1 MDRYD
6 PQQIEQ
12 KWQRVWE
19 DEQAFHV
26 PNPEH
31 PEEADRSRKTY
42 VLEMLP
48 YPSGELHMGHVL
60 NYTIGDVVAHVRRR
74 SGFEVLRPMGY
85 DAFGLPAENN
95 AIRQGRHP
103 REITEANIRAI
114 REQVKRMGWAI
125 DWDREVSTHEP
136 EYYRW
141 TQWLFLKFLE
151 AGYAYRKEA
160 AVKWCPVD
168 QTVLANEQVIDGH
181 CERCGAEVEARN
193 LAQWFFR
200 ITAYA
205 DALLDEMALLESWPE
220 RVLTMQRNWIG
231 RSEGAEVVF
240 RVDGSDQEIP
250 VFTTRPDTLFGA
262 TFFVLAP
269 EHPMVEELVAGGGH
283 EAEVREYV
291 RHAAARS
298 EVERAE
304 KEKDGIFTGRYVVNP
319 VNGERIPIWVAD
331 YVLMGYG
338 TGAIM
343 AVPAHDERDHAFAV
357 TYGLPILQVVARKD
371 GEIGEEGAYVAHTDD
386 EVLLNSEQF
395 DGLPVPEAKR
405 AIVAWLEE
413 RELGRATIGYRL
425 RDWLLSRQRY
435 WGAPIPVI
443 HCERDGIVPVPEDQL
458 PVELPEVEDYLPKG
472 RSPLATA
479 EEWVNVECP
488 VCGGP
493 AKRETDTMD
502 TFVDSSWY
510 FLRYTDPHN
519 DRAPFDR
526 PIADYWLPVNQY
538 IGGIEHAI
546 LHLMY
551 ARFFT
556 KVMNDLGM
564 VGFREPFLRLF
575 NQGMIYRH
583 GAKMSKSKGNIVAPD
598 EAVAR
603 YGADTLRLYVLY
615 MGPADQDK
623 EWQDEGVEGMQRFL
637 GRLWRV
643 VHEAADRPSQP
654 DADTPLGR
662 KAHATIAKVTDDLQR
677 RFVFN
682 TPIAAVIE
690 LVNELSKAPDD
701 PAARFAAETAVSLIQ
716 PYAPH
721 IAEELWER
729 IGGERLWKAP
739 WPEADPALLT
749 HDTFELV
756 VQVNGKVRDRIE
768 VAVSLSEDE
777 LVETAKAS
785 PKVQAHVDGK
795 SVRQAIVVP
804 RRLVNLVVG

>member
-1 MDRYD
+1 
-6 PQQIEQ
+6 
-12 KWQRVWE
+12 
-19 DEQAFHV
+19 
-26 PNPEH
+26 
-31 PEEADRSRKTY
+31 
-42 VLEMLP
+42 
-48 YPSGELHMGHVL
+48 
-60 NYTIGDVVAHVRRR
+60 
-74 SGFEVLRPMGY
+74 
-85 DAFGLPAENN
+85 
-95 AIRQGRHP
+95 
-103 REITEANIRAI
+103 
-114 REQVKRMGWAI
+114 
-125 DWDREVSTHEP
+125 
-136 EYYRW
+136 
-141 TQWLFLKFLE
+141 
-151 AGYAYRKEA
+151 
-160 AVKWCPVD
+160 
-168 QTVLANEQVIDGH
+168 
-181 CERCGAEVEARN
+181 
-193 LAQWFFR
+193 
-200 ITAYA
+200 
-205 DALLDEMALLESWPE
+205 
-220 RVLTMQRNWIG
+220 
-231 RSEGAEVVF
+231 
-240 RVDGSDQEIP
+240 
-250 VFTTRPDTLFGA
+250 
-262 TFFVLAP
+262 
-269 EHPMVEELVAGGGH
+269 
-283 EAEVREYV
+283 
-291 RHAAARS
+291 
-298 EVERAE
+298 
-304 KEKDGIFTGRYVVNP
+304 
-319 VNGERIPIWVAD
+319 
-331 YVLMGYG
+331 
-338 TGAIM
+338 
-343 AVPAHDERDHAFAV
+343 
-357 TYGLPILQVVARKD
+357 
-371 GEIGEEGAYVAHTDD
+371 
-386 EVLLNSEQF
+386 
-395 DGLPVPEAKR
+395 
-405 AIVAWLEE
+405 
-413 RELGRATIGYRL
+413 
-425 RDWLLSRQRY
+425 
-435 WGAPIPVI
+435 
-443 HCERDGIVPVPEDQL
+443 
-458 PVELPEVEDYLPKG
+458 
-472 RSPLATA
+472 
-479 EEWVNVECP
+479 VNVECP

-598 EAVAR
+598 DAVAR

-623 EWQDEGVEGMQRFL
+623 EWQDDGVEGMQRFL

-643 VHEAADRPSQP
+643 VHEAAGRPSQP

-721 IAEELWER
+721 IAEELWEQLR
-729 IGGERLWKAP
+729 GERLWVSA
-739 WPEADPALLT
+739 WPEADPSMLT
-749 HDTFELV
+749 HDPLELV

-785 PKVQAHVDGK
+785 PKVQAHVNGK

-804 RRLVNLVVG
+804 RKLVNLVVG